1 MSRQLAWN
9 RIKDLETLRGV
20 IPHDAPILVMQDI
33 DGFRVQHTDGD
44 DIVRNARYQIAYTA
58 IVAFL
63 RGFRSKGL
71 HADVSSNNPN
81 YRAK

>member
-1 MSRQLAWN
+1 MATRQFSWN
-9 RIKDLETLRGV
+9 RIKDLETLRGLV
-20 IPHDAPILVMQDI
+20 PPSAPILVMQDI

-63 RGFRSKGL
+63 RGFRSK
-71 HADVSSNNPN
+71 
-81 YRAK
+81 